1 MNNMSDLILEQRT
14 ASQTDKK
21 TRKKRG
27 NRTFFLFVC
36 VWIIIICS
44 GILGAKWYTDRIQ
57 QTLSADLERQTAS
70 QITAMQQAYEA
81 RMLQLETNYTEDL
94 AELKTKVDALNEL
107 LLFTKDNADSKTDN
121 SNKLYTQLN
130 EVKKQLNELKKSLDV
145 LK

>member
-1 MNNMSDLILEQRT
+1 MSDMILEQRT
-14 ASQTDKK
+14 ASQYDKK
-21 TRKKRG
+21 TRRKKG

-36 VWIIIICS
+36 IWIIIICS
-44 GILGAKWYTDRIQ
+44 GILGAKWYAERMQ

-81 RMLQLETNYTEDL
+81 RMLQLETNYTTDL
-94 AELKTKVDALNEL
+94 AELKAKVDALNEL
-107 LLFTKDNADSKTDN
+107 LTFTKDNADSKTDN

-130 EVKKQLNELKKSLDV
+130 EVKKQLNELQKSLDV

>member
-1 MNNMSDLILEQRT
+1 MSDLILEQRT
-14 ASQTDKK
+14 ASPYDRK

-27 NRTFFLFVC
+27 KRTFLVFIG
-36 VWIIIICS
+36 VWLVLICS

-57 QTLSADLERQTAS
+57 QKIAADLERQTAS
-70 QITAMQQAYEA
+70 QITAMQQTYEA
-81 RMLQLETNYTEDL
+81 RMLELETNYTADL
-94 AELKTKVDALNEL
+94 AELKAKVDALNEL
-107 LLFTKDNADSKTDN
+107 LTFTKDNADSKTDN